1 MPNEP
6 EQTKSSGMR
15 SVSAGDKWHRP
26 LDDASVEESNESS
39 LAGKSQPS
47 GGDNQSSST
56 DQEKSPPDVVD
67 PGSQGVGVSVSKDDS
82 SRTYHANGLNAR
94 IGDDEEERAR
104 MRRARHPF
112 DVRLSPGAYLRC
124 CAYWARQNPG
134 TIGLLHEP
142 TDREKTLWAEV
153 VSYEHVLADLTRP
166 PEDRLYDHTELQAQA
181 LRVVTREDFEQRRR
195 EIKSSA
201 YQQAIAAVQA
211 ASSLEEAVESLRGLL
226 EDLKD
231 LNAPNGGEDDA

>member
-6 EQTKSSGMR
+6 EQKKSSGIR
-15 SVSAGDKWHRP
+15 TVSAGDKWHRP

-39 LAGKSQPS
+39 PAGESQPS
-47 GGDNQSSST
+47 GGDNESSST

-67 PGSQGVGVSVSKDDS
+67 PGSQGGAASISKDDS
-82 SRTYHANGLNAR
+82 SRTNHANGR
-94 IGDDEEERAR
+94 IGDEEEERAR

-211 ASSLEEAVESLRGLL
+211 ASSLDEAVKSLRGLL
-226 EDLKD
+226 EDM
-231 LNAPNGGEDDA
+231 NALNGGEDDA